1 MLYDF
6 EIRINMCKNKSCS
19 DNLNIYKSQ
28 KRTQFKSNNFTSELN
43 SKKEEFK
50 KSFMIYERFYLYW
63 RIYKIYLK
71 PGKNK

>member
-28 KRTQFKSNNFTSELN
+28 KEPNLKVIILQVNLIQR
-43 SKKEEFK
+43 KKN
-50 KSFMIYERFYLYW
+50 
-63 RIYKIYLK
+63 LK
-71 PGKNK
+71 NHLWYFIEKDSIFIGEYIKFI